1 MKRSTKRKVGE
12 AFHNKTGRPY
22 RQRRARP
29 EVARH
34 STGID
39 PKRNGS
45 AAYGLLA
52 VKNCLR

>member
-1 MKRSTKRKVGE
+1 VGV
-12 AFHNKTGRPY
+12 AFYKKTGRPY

-45 AAYGLLA
+45 AGLGLLA